1 MLEYLKNT
9 IDIVNDPDAISS
21 LDELPLWSAPFG
33 MLLLDRVK
41 LKPAITALDIGFGMG
56 FPLIELSQRL
66 GSSST
71 VYGIDIWKTAIERA
85 RLKIKTFHI
94 NNVRLVEGD
103 ASSTEFEDSF
113 FDLIVSNVGINNFE
127 NPRVVFDECYRVA
140 KPGAQL
146 LFTTNPKGHMKEFY
160 RVYEAT
166 LSELNMTGL
175 LRELQGHI
183 DHRLTLETIQRM
195 LEKSGFKVIEPTL
208 NHFYLRYANG
218 TAFLNHYFIKIGF
231 LDAWKSLIP
240 EESREKFFTRLEE
253 KLNHIAE
260 KEGELK
266 LTIPCACIEAS
277 K

>member
-1 MLEYLKNT
+1 MLEHLESS
-9 IDIVNDPDAISS
+9 IDIVNDPNAVSS
-21 LDELPLWSAPFG
+21 IDELPLWSAPFG
-33 MLLLDRVK
+33 MLLLDKVK

-66 GSSST
+66 GHSST
-71 VYGIDIWKTAIERA
+71 VYGIDLWKTAIERA

-127 NPRVVFDECYRVA
+127 NPRAVLDECYRVA

-160 RVYEAT
+160 QVYEET
-166 LSELNMTGL
+166 LSELNMAGL

-183 DHRLTLETIQRM
+183 DHRLTPGIIQEM
-195 LEKSGFKVIEPTL
+195 LEKSGFKVVDSIL
-208 NHFYLRYANG
+208 NHFYLRYASG

-231 LDAWKSLIP
+231 LDAWKNLIP
-240 EESREKFFTRLEE
+240 EEEREKFFTRLEE
-253 KLNHIAE
+253 KLNFIAK

-266 LTIPCACIEAS
+266 LTIPCACIEAV